1 MKYRF
6 RYKSGVYYFRSTISP
21 METVI
26 TEASTK
32 EKAISNIKFQLKT
45 RFNLEPWAKLD
56 IDNSKVEKLVFQN
69 GK

>member
-1 MKYRF
+1 MNYRF
-6 RYKSGVYYFRSTISP
+6 RYKGGVFYFRNTLSP
-21 METVI
+21 METVV
-26 TEASTK
+26 TEAPSK

-45 RFNLEPWAKLD
+45 KFQLEPWVKLD